1 MGAFVMQAVV
11 ALALGAQEAGAK
23 EAAAPAS
30 QADPLDALVA
40 ELDALRKKSGVPGVS
55 FALMEGGTIV
65 KAVGLGVRRQGG
77 EQPVDATT
85 IFQVGSVSKP
95 VAALGALRMVADGRL
110 ALDRDVGEWLAS
122 ASVPDGPLRNGKAI
136 TLRGILSHT
145 AGLSVHGFA
154 GYLEGERVPDLLDVL
169 AGAPPA
175 NSPPIVVELEP
186 GTKRQYSGGG
196 YCVMQ
201 QTMIDVAG
209 KPFPELL
216 DELVF
221 QPLAMTRSAYAQ
233 PLPERLRDNAS
244 AGHAWPPKP
253 LRGDAPTHPELA
265 AAGLWSTAS
274 DLLRFGNALQRAWA
288 GEEGAILPR
297 ELARDALTAVGPG
310 DDFGL
315 GFQLFA
321 DGGVAAFGHGGSN
334 QGFRAL
340 IWFARD
346 RQDGF
351 VLLTNGDGG
360 DSLIAPAQRTILER
374 RGWLAKK
381 EAQR

>member
-1 MGAFVMQAVV
+1 MNAIVLQAVA
-11 ALALGAQEAGAK
+11 ALAIGAQEPPI
-23 EAAAPAS
+23 AAA
-30 QADPLDALVA
+30 ADPLDALVA
-40 ELDALRKKSGVPGVS
+40 ELDALRKRSGVPGAS
-55 FALMEGGTIV
+55 FALMEGGKIV
-65 KAVGLGVRRQGG
+65 RAVGLGVRRQGG
-77 EQPVDATT
+77 DAAVDAETM
-85 IFQVGSVSKP
+85 FQVGSVSKP

-110 ALDRDVGEWLAS
+110 ALDRDVGEWLVS
-122 ASVPDGPLRNGKAI
+122 ADVPDGPARRGKAI

-154 GYLEGERVPDLLDVL
+154 GYLAGEEVPDLLDVL

-201 QTMIDVAG
+201 QTMIDVAE

-216 DELVF
+216 DELVLR
-221 QPLAMTRSAYAQ
+221 PLAMTRSAYAQ
-233 PLPERLRDNAS
+233 PLPESLRGNAV
-244 AGHAWPPKP
+244 AGHTWPPKP
-253 LRGDAPTHPELA
+253 LPGDAPTHPELA
-265 AAGLWSTAS
+265 AAGLWSTPS
-274 DLLRFGNALQRAWA
+274 DLLRFGHALQRAWA
-288 GEEGAILPR
+288 GEAGAILPR
-297 ELARDALTAVGPG
+297 ELARGALTAVAPG

-321 DGGVAAFGHGGSN
+321 DGGVPAFGHGGSN

-340 IWFARD
+340 IYFVRD

-351 VLLTNGDGG
+351 ALLTNGDGG
-360 DSLIAPAQRTILER
+360 DSMIAPAQRLVLER
-374 RGWLAKK
+374 RGWVAKK
-381 EAQR
+381 ETEAAGGQR

>member
-1 MGAFVMQAVV
+1 MGAIVMQAVA
-11 ALALGAQEAGAK
+11 ALALGAQET
-23 EAAAPAS
+23 AA
-30 QADPLDALVA
+30 PLDALVA
-40 ELDALRKKSGVPGVS
+40 ELDALRKRSGVPGVS

-77 EQPVDATT
+77 EQPVDAMTM
-85 IFQVGSVSKP
+85 FQVGSVSKP

-122 ASVPDGPLRNGKAI
+122 AEVPDGPARNGKPI

-145 AGLSVHGFA
+145 AGLSVHGFM
-154 GYLEGERVPDLLDVL
+154 GYLEGESVPDLLDVL

-175 NSPPIVVELEP
+175 NSAPIVVSWEP
-186 GTKRQYSGGG
+186 GSRRQYSGGG

-201 QTMIDVAG
+201 QMMIDVAE
-209 KPFPELL
+209 KPFDELL

-233 PLPERLRDNAS
+233 PLPEALRDNCS
-244 AGHAWPPKP
+244 AGHSWPPKVLP
-253 LRGDAPTHPELA
+253 GDAPTHPELA

-288 GEEGAILPR
+288 GEEKAILPR
-297 ELARDALTAVGPG
+297 ELARDTLTAVAPG
-310 DDFGL
+310 ADFGL
-315 GFQLFA
+315 GFQLFPDA
-321 DGGVAAFGHGGSN
+321 GVPAFGHGGSN
-334 QGFRAL
+334 QGFRASL
-340 IWFARD
+340 FLLRD

-351 VLLTNGDGG
+351 ALLTNGDGG
-360 DSLIAPAQRTILER
+360 DSMIGPATKLLLER
-374 RGWLAKK
+374 RGWIAAKEGAAA
-381 EAQR
+381 EAAGGQR

>member
-1 MGAFVMQAVV
+1 MGAIVMHALA

-23 EAAAPAS
+23 EAASPAS
-30 QADPLDALVA
+30 PADPLDALVA
-40 ELDALRKKSGVPGVS
+40 ELDALRKRSGVPGVS

-65 KAVGLGVRRQGG
+65 RAVGLGVRRYGG

-85 IFQVGSVSKP
+85 MFQVGSVSKP

-110 ALDRDVGEWLAS
+110 ALDRDVGEWLVS
-122 ASVPDGPLRNGKAI
+122 ADVPDGPARNGKPI

-154 GYLEGERVPDLLDVL
+154 GYLEGETVPDLLDVL
-169 AGAPPA
+169 SGAPPA
-175 NSPPIVVELEP
+175 NSPPIVVSWEP
-186 GTKRQYSGGG
+186 GSRRQYSGGG

-201 QTMIDVAG
+201 QTMIDVAE
-209 KPFPELL
+209 KPFAELL

-221 QPLAMTRSAYAQ
+221 KPLAMTRSTYAQ
-233 PLPERLRDNAS
+233 PLPEKLRDNCS
-244 AGHAWPPKP
+244 AGHTWPPKVLP
-253 LRGDAPTHPELA
+253 GDAPTHPELA

-274 DLLRFGNALQRAWA
+274 DLLRFGHALQRAWA

-321 DGGVAAFGHGGSN
+321 DANGPAFGHGGSN
-334 QGFRAL
+334 QGFRAQL
-340 IWFARD
+340 FLMRD
-346 RQDGF
+346 RPDGF
-351 VLLTNGDGG
+351 ALLTNSDGG
-360 DSLIAPAQRTILER
+360 DAMLPPASRLILER
-374 RGWLAKK
+374 RGWAKEK
-381 EAQR
+381 E